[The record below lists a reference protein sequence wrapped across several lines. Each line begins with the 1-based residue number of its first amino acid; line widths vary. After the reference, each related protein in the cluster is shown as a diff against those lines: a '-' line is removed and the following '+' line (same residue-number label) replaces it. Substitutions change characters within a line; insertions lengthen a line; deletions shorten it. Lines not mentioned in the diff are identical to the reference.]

1 MPECYYILF
10 LWQIK
15 IVMRKLLVLSLSVCF
30 LVFFQTSAKAQLKG
44 FSIGP
49 YVEGALPLGDFEK
62 THQYG
67 LGVGL
72 NADVKIPLTKFGVTG
87 SAGYM
92 HFEAKDGI
100 PGKFNAFPV
109 RVGLKYRFS
118 LLYAKLEGGVATIS
132 NDGGSAFLFAP
143 GLGVRFLGLDI
154 QAKYEKWA
162 KNDNYNGVD
171 FAGLKVG
178 YNF

>member
-1 MPECYYILF
+1 
-10 LWQIK
+10 
-15 IVMRKLLVLSLSVCF
+15 MRKRLVFLFSVCSLVLI
-30 LVFFQTSAKAQLKG
+30 QTSARAQLKG

-49 YVEGALPLGDFEK
+49 YVEGALPVGNFEK

-67 LGVGL
+67 IGAGL
-72 NADVKIPLTKFGVTG
+72 SADVKIPLTKFGVTA

-92 HFEAKDGI
+92 HFEPKEGI
-100 PGKFNAFPV
+100 IGGKFNAIPV

-118 LLYAKLEGGVATIS
+118 LLYAKLEGGVASIT
-132 NDGGSAFLFAP
+132 DGGGSSFLFSP
-143 GLGVRFLGLDI
+143 GLGVRILGLDI

-162 KNDNYNGVD
+162 KNDNYKGVD